1 MTTTRYP
8 MDVNDLNKGDYISL
22 EDCELILNKK
32 RDDDPDKYRLA
43 LLGLKDLIVRELT
56 RSGRVLTVN
65 IHHDGIRI
73 CTDSEA
79 AEYNRSRFALSV
91 RSMTEATIRNQHVD
105 DAELTEEQRA
115 AHRQELAKMAAVTSA
130 TIGALKTCRLGAS
143 AHRRLGAVPATS
155 GADALREGG
164 KVQ

>member
-8 MDVNDLNKGDYISL
+8 LDVNALGKGDYISL
-22 EDCELILNKK
+22 EDCEKILGKK
-32 RDDDPDKYRLA
+32 READPDKYRLA

-79 AEYNRSRFALSV
+79 AEYNKSRFALSV
-91 RSMTEATIRNQHVD
+91 RSMTDATIRNQHVD

-115 AHRQELAKMAAVTSA
+115 AHRQELVKMAAVTSA
-130 TIGALKTCRLGAS
+130 TIGALKTCRLGAQ
-143 AHRRLGAVPATS
+143 AHKRLGAVPAS
-155 GADALREGG
+155 AEQGE
-164 KVQ
+164 KS